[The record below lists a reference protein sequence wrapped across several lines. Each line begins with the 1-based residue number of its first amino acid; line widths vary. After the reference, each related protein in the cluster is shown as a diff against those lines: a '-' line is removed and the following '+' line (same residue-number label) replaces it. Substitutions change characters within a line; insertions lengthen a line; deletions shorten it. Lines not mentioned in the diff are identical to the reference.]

1 MQQTLTDTFH
11 DSAKAAREV
20 FPERL
25 VNFVVLLDTKQTPVY
40 ASPEIVNHLTY
51 SVNIVKRAVGDVG
64 KAMVRLNAIGLA
76 YPYYKLGS
84 KYSKLIALRE
94 DPPGLYYPRF
104 TSEMR
109 AVYVLDHEI
118 GHHVVKN
125 GLGLGHL
132 GESAADAFASLRHIQ
147 RFGKETDYFKFASK
161 ASSVVLGLSPIHY
174 TSNVFDRVRALS
186 AERDIESLSLQETAE
201 LAAQVAQESHYDSKT
216 LNKLTRAFLGAASV
230 YLKTYGTRHKI
241 TDMLY
246 AKDKDA
252 YGLFVRETLKVLRNN
267 AEDDDVLLAGQ
278 RFFSYPAMKRFIR
291 KGAKNAPEL
300 QEALDFLKL
309 DMQFTPTKPAVAAP
323 PAPATSRRA
332 APTIR

>member
-1 MQQTLTDTFH
+1 MQQTLTETFH
-11 DSAKAAREV
+11 DSAKAARET

-25 VNFVVLLDTKQTPVY
+25 VNFVLLLDTKQTPVY
-40 ASPEIVNHLTY
+40 ASPEIVNHLTR

-64 KAMVRLNAIGLA
+64 KTMVRLNAIGLA

-104 TSEMR
+104 TPEMR
-109 AVYVLDHEI
+109 AVYVLAHEI

-132 GESAADAFASLRHIQ
+132 GESAADAFAALRHIQ
-147 RFGKETDYFKFASK
+147 RFGRETDYFKFSTK
-161 ASSVVLGLSPIHY
+161 AYQVVLGTSPIHY
-174 TSNVFDRVRALS
+174 TANVFDRVKALS
-186 AERDIESLSLQETAE
+186 SEKDIENLSLKETAE
-201 LAAQVAQESHYDSKT
+201 LAAQVAQENHYDSKT
-216 LNKLTRAFLGAASV
+216 LNKLTRAFQGAASV

-252 YGLFVRETLKVLRNN
+252 YALFVRETVKVLRNN

-278 RFFSYPAMKRFIR
+278 RFLSYPALKRFIK
-291 KGAKNAPEL
+291 KGAGSSPEL

-309 DMQFTPTKPAVAAP
+309 DMQFTPTKPAMAVP
-323 PAPATSRRA
+323 RTPATSRSS